1 MSREKE
7 TAMATKTIR
16 RHGRCKRCKELVL
29 DPDNCANCSNMNPLG
44 LSLRTL
50 EVSKVNPWPD
60 EDA

>member
-1 MSREKE
+1 
-7 TAMATKTIR
+7 MATKTIR